1 MSNGT
6 LVWNEA
12 RDRGLEKWQRGQL
25 EHGGDLYRKPTLDE
39 AIDEAIDLIP
49 YLLIHRSHVRIAILH
64 LKAIDLR
71 TLPPAAPL
79 RSKPPRAAAP
89 PPPRSPPDPPPP
101 SHRPT

>member
-71 TLPPAAPL
+71 TLPPAAGDAIL
-79 RSKPPRAAAP
+79 ASIHLLELGNVEGETA
-89 PPPRSPPDPPPP
+89 
-101 SHRPT
+101 

>member
-71 TLPPAAPL
+71 TLPPAAERRL
-79 RSKPPRAAAP
+79 CELARGSDDARDEVGRAV
-89 PPPRSPPDPPPP
+89 RIV
-101 SHRPT
+101 H

>member
-49 YLLIHRSHVRIAILH
+49 YLLVHRSHVRIAILH

-71 TLPPAAPL
+71 ALPPEAGDAILAAVNL
-79 RSKPPRAAAP
+79 LEHGNVEGETA
-89 PPPRSPPDPPPP
+89 
-101 SHRPT
+101 

>member
-39 AIDEAIDLIP
+39 ALDEALDLIP
-49 YLLIHRSHVRIAILH
+49 YLFIHRAHVHRAVAQ

-71 TLPPAAPL
+71 SLPPAAGDAIL
-79 RSKPPRAAAP
+79 AAVNLLEAGNAEGE
-89 PPPRSPPDPPPP
+89 
-101 SHRPT
+101 TV